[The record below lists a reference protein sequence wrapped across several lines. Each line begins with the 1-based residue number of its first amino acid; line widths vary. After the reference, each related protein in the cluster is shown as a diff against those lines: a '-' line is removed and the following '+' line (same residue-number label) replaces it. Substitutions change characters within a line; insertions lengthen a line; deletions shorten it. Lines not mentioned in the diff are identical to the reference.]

1 MSTAGDAQPFPPG
14 RQLYEAAAAGDAA
27 AVASLVDQGEAD
39 VMWADEEGTTA
50 LMKAAENGHQ
60 EVVQLLLDG
69 GAPWNQQDNDGY
81 CAGEYATVSRNQAIV
96 ELIMEWGV
104 QAEMALMAAERWA
117 WGNWRAGQALDSQGA
132 AAGAPLLDTGPCH
145 TTFCPCFTGM
155 QQQRRAP
162 LAAKSPPA
170 MQATSVRSWCT
181 HRRGTSCWTQMV
193 GALLVHIT
201 AVTPDRWSHSD
212 AHSSSC
218 NFQNSAPA
226 H

>member
-1 MSTAGDAQPFPPG
+1 MSAAADAQPSPG

-27 AVASLVDQGEAD
+27 AVNILVDQGEAD

-81 CAGEYATVSRNQAIV
+81 CAGEYATASRNQAIV

-117 WGNWRAGQALDSQGA
+117 GAFGARGRLLIHKGQQQARFCSTRGWLQNLLVLVLQACSSRDEQLWQQRGRRQCRLPQSEAGVHTGGGQA
-132 AAGAPLLDTGPCH
+132 AGL
-145 TTFCPCFTGM
+145 
-155 QQQRRAP
+155 
-162 LAAKSPPA
+162 
-170 MQATSVRSWCT
+170 
-181 HRRGTSCWTQMV
+181 
-193 GALLVHIT
+193 
-201 AVTPDRWSHSD
+201 RW
-212 AHSSSC
+212 
-218 NFQNSAPA
+218 
-226 H
+226 